1 MADRHPLEEREL
13 VRALVARSA
22 RLLDHGRWN
31 EFVDLFAREGTYLLQ
46 ARSDETGND
55 MTWLEANRGELSTLF
70 KEYPQH
76 VRDKAH
82 RTHLVAP
89 EEIEISLGVAK
100 ALSTF
105 AVFRTDLAGQSAL
118 YAVGHYEDE
127 LVLEDGAWKLRCRKA
142 RVTTRQFTTPTPMP
156 L

>member
-1 MADRHPLEEREL
+1 MAERHPLEEREL
-13 VRALVARSA
+13 VRALVSRSA
-22 RLLDHGRWN
+22 QLLDHGRWD
-31 EFVDLFAREGTYLLQ
+31 EFVDLFARDGTYLLQ
-46 ARSDETGND
+46 ARSDEIGKD
-55 MTWLEANRGELSTLF
+55 MTWLEASRAELSTMF

-82 RTHLVAP
+82 RTHLVTP
-89 EEIEISLGVAK
+89 EDIEISPGAAK

-127 LVLEDGAWKLRCRKA
+127 LVVEDGAWKLRCRKA